1 MIKRIIIALVL
12 LTNVLSGVSQDTIIN
27 KKINPKWVEPE
38 VVFDQPSKEQK
49 AQEPEKEEST
59 ITEED
64 VKSLASDKV
73 FLENL
78 PKSYDDVPKE
88 DLKKLAEQIEQQI
101 QKLIQEKEMLLQNKA
116 DESIIS
122 AKETSIKSLSK
133 EKEIVGLS
141 IENEDLTVETKG
153 LKIEKA
159 ELKKYLIIALTGLSL
174 LVLAI
179 VVLLQRKTIKV
190 QDIEIEEQLR
200 DIHKKNTY
208 LEHAARIIRHDM
220 HSGINTYMPRGIGSL
235 EKRLSEEEAKRLK
248 IDAPIKMIKEGL
260 SHTQRVYKSVYE
272 FTNLVK
278 KHVVLNKKEEDLTEI
293 IKGYLDSTSYSKQV
307 SIGNLIK
314 SEVNE
319 ILFCTAVDNLVRN
332 GLKYNDSEN
341 KEVKIYMDSNY
352 LVVEDNGRGLKKEDF
367 EKIVF
372 MSKNDKNEEI
382 HSEESGLGLNIC
394 LAILSEH
401 GFTLECEE
409 QKVGTKMKI
418 TINK

>member
-1 MIKRIIIALVL
+1 MIK
-12 LTNVLSGVSQDTIIN
+12 D
-27 KKINPKWVEPE
+27 
-38 VVFDQPSKEQK
+38 
-49 AQEPEKEEST
+49 
-59 ITEED
+59 
-64 VKSLASDKV
+64 
-73 FLENL
+73 
-78 PKSYDDVPKE
+78 
-88 DLKKLAEQIEQQI
+88 
-101 QKLIQEKEMLLQNKA
+101 
-116 DESIIS
+116 
-122 AKETSIKSLSK
+122 
-133 EKEIVGLS
+133 
-141 IENEDLTVETKG
+141 
-153 LKIEKA
+153 
-159 ELKKYLIIALTGLSL
+159 
-174 LVLAI
+174 
-179 VVLLQRKTIKV
+179 
-190 QDIEIEEQLR
+190 
-200 DIHKKNTY
+200 
-208 LEHAARIIRHDM
+208 
-220 HSGINTYMPRGIGSL
+220 
-235 EKRLSEEEAKRLK
+235 
-248 IDAPIKMIKEGL
+248 GL

-418 TINK
+418 IINK